1 MLSLPPS
8 EWWLVDVDGLVSLQH
23 QLWTGLAEAEPELHQ
38 PNATQRGG
46 LL

>member
-8 EWWLVDVDGLVSLQH
+8 EWWLVDVDGLVSLQY